1 MEKLNEKR
9 LYKLYGTS
17 YDYKE
22 SFRNK
27 VGYLRKRCRDS
38 VEHDTSK
45 KDYYMVKTDNITFTI
60 HKWGS
65 GIV

>member
-1 MEKLNEKR
+1 MEEQNEKR

-17 YDYKE
+17 YDYKA

-27 VGYLRKRCRDS
+27 VGYLRKSWLDS

-45 KDYYMVKTDNITFTI
+45 KEYYMVETDNISFTI